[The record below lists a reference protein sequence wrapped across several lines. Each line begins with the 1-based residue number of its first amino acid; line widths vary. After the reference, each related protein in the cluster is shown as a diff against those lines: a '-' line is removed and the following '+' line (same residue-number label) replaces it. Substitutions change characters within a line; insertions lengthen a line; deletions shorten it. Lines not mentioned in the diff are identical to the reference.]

1 MKSIVY
7 AVAILAVVSGSAVS
21 AQPNPHGRPQGRP
34 QVGNQHPGWGHDQGN
49 QHRWNKGERM
59 GYNDWRGARPVDYRR
74 YRLRQPPRGYEW
86 RQQGNQFILAA
97 VATGLIASIVAS
109 R

>member
-7 AVAILAVVSGSAVS
+7 AAAALALVAGSAAS
-21 AQPNPHGRPQGRP
+21 AAPDPHGNHGRPQP
-34 QVGNQHPGWGHDQGN
+34 GNQHPGWGRDQGN
-49 QHRWNKGERM
+49 QHRWNQGERM